1 MNSVWDI
8 CPKALVQGEQARR
21 RVVGHFL
28 VTHDQIHLFA
38 QGRGLPNQV
47 ILLKCVLAQQW
58 LIELIPRSTDKGKS
72 KCKLRKAGSPELP
85 GQLRQ

>member
-1 MNSVWDI
+1 M
-8 CPKALVQGEQARR
+8 
-21 RVVGHFL
+21 GHFL
-28 VTHDQIHLFA
+28 VTRDQIHLFA
-38 QGRGLPNQV
+38 QGRELPNQV